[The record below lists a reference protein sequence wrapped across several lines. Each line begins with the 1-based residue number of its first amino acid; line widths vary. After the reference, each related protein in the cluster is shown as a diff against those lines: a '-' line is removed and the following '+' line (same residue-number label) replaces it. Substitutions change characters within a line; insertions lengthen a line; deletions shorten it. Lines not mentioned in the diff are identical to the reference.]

1 MECRLPTEEI
11 LMRCEHCNNGDRRPA
26 HRARLAEKDG
36 RTAVVLDVPVQEC
49 PSCGEVWLTMEVAVR
64 LDALFNQL
72 LASGAES
79 SQMHWDQADAA

>member
-1 MECRLPTEEI
+1 MFRLE
-11 LMRCEHCNNGDRRPA
+11 
-26 HRARLAEKDG
+26 
-36 RTAVVLDVPVQEC
+36 EC
-49 PSCGEVWLTMEVAVR
+49 PSCGEIWLTVEVAFR

>member
-1 MECRLPTEEI
+1 
-11 LMRCEHCNNGDRRPA
+11 MRCEHCNNGERHPA
-26 HRARLAEKDG
+26 RRARLAEKDG
-36 RTAVVLDVPVQEC
+36 RTAVVLDVPVEEC
-49 PSCGEVWLTMEVAVR
+49 PSCGQVWLTMEVAVR